1 MVPYLC
7 LCKNS
12 ENRIN
17 RVYPSI
23 NVAEL
28 RGDLLNKARK
38 LARIN
43 FDHHPWAEMSNEEM
57 LASSGLILKDSESGK
72 RGLTLASIL
81 LFGTD
86 ELIASVLPQYKTEA
100 IVRIIDK
107 EHFDERVIVATNL
120 IESYERLMDF
130 GKRFLTDNFVL
141 DGSQR
146 ISAVTGILREIIV
159 NLLIH
164 RDFSS
169 GFVAKIVIEKNRLFT
184 ENANLTHYPGKLD
197 AFNFTPFSKNPAIAK
212 VFRNIGYADELGSG
226 VKNTYKFT
234 RLYSGAEPSF
244 FENDVFRTEVPL
256 KDFATMLKIATV
268 LNGDGKRSAVCTG
281 DTIKPAVGSN
291 DTINDTIKPAVGS
304 NDTINDTIK
313 PAVGSND
320 TINDT
325 IKPAVG
331 SNDTINDTIKS
342 DSTDV
347 AAAHVL
353 PSVKLSEI
361 ELRILELVRENSAIT
376 RDEISGRLALS
387 SATVGRAVGKLKSL
401 GLIRR
406 EGSRKTGHWTV
417 LF

>member
-291 DTINDTIKPAVGS
+291 DTINDTIK
-304 NDTINDTIK
+304 
-313 PAVGSND
+313 
-320 TINDT
+320 
-325 IKPAVG
+325 
-331 SNDTINDTIKS
+331 S